1 MFIADA
7 DIFQEKKMLKKRLLV
22 KTARYDWSLYYIRKA
37 IKRRWEVIEVKLRVS
52 LKQTQPTVLVIQH
65 VSTCVWG
72 WKETKITKSK
82 KRN

>member
-37 IKRRWEVIEVKLRVS
+37 IKRRWEVVEVKLRVS

-65 VSTCVWG
+65 VSTCV
-72 WKETKITKSK
+72 
-82 KRN
+82 

>member
-37 IKRRWEVIEVKLRVS
+37 IKRRWEVVEVKLRVS
-52 LKQTQPTVLVIQH
+52 LKTNATNSFSN
-65 VSTCVWG
+65 STRVNMCMGV
-72 WKETKITKSK
+72 E
-82 KRN
+82 RNQDNQK